1 MKKFKLKK
9 SINEEI
15 LQPIVKVT
23 QNENK
28 EDKHYFNQ
36 SKYGLINYLRTEFK
50 EGKIKLYESGAIE
63 CIRRPHS
70 DSQPINIRTLS
81 RS

>member
-1 MKKFKLKK
+1 MIPFILGGVALAVTGYGVKKYLEDESNCKELEDTVC
-9 SINEEI
+9 SWIDE
-15 LQPIVKVT
+15 V
-23 QNENK
+23 ENK
-28 EDKHYFNQ
+28 TDKFFDYAN
-36 SKYGLINYLRTEFK
+36 
-50 EGKIKLYESGAIE
+50 